1 MISTRQIIPIVI
13 CIIGFI
19 LAMKLLKGVIRIGLL
34 IVLAVAVA
42 KFLGVF

>member
-1 MISTRQIIPIVI
+1 MISTPQIIPIVI

-19 LAMKLLKGVIRIGLL
+19 LVMKLLKGVIRIGLL
-34 IVLAVAVA
+34 VVLAIAVA